1 MAGSTILYILTV
13 DDCEDFF
20 SKVFV
25 SIIYFSIFVAIV
37 LFVKS
42 DVVCNIHMEAYEKGK
57 LEKGYDEDCDSVY
70 DIYGNIIDIDNYGLG
85 IIPEYCCPAPYQAE
99 LQEWLRN
106 EHGVSVLVYL
116 DETLSYIWTITCL
129 HPRASIMEYHQS
141 NEVWCGHYEDCLEAG
156 LQAALKLS

>member
-1 MAGSTILYILTV
+1 MV
-13 DDCEDFF
+13 E
-20 SKVFV
+20 
-25 SIIYFSIFVAIV
+25 IYWYHWGNF
-37 LFVKS
+37 
-42 DVVCNIHMEAYEKGK
+42 
-57 LEKGYDEDCDSVY
+57 Y
-70 DIYGNIIDIDNYGLG
+70 DICYLDSFKIYLLPNFWSYSCNNGNIIDIDNYGLG

-156 LQAALKLS
+156 LQAALRLM

>member
-1 MAGSTILYILTV
+1 MR
-13 DDCEDFF
+13 
-20 SKVFV
+20 KVSFET
-25 SIIYFSIFVAIV
+25 A
-37 LFVKS
+37 
-42 DVVCNIHMEAYEKGK
+42 K
-57 LEKGYDEDCDSVY
+57 LAAEKGYDEDCDSAY

-141 NEVWCGHYEDCLEAG
+141 NEVWCGHYENCLEAG
-156 LQAALKLS
+156 LQAALRLMYNNLMHVVELASGATTGNITHKVATIKGLCRRCIDFINEYGLE